1 MVPGGGEA
9 LGESG
14 ERYEH
19 GPHPREVLLEQPR
32 RELGRRGVPGHGYQD
47 GEPPG
52 ENAIADRRLRWGGPP
67 RYFRGKCPPDEWRGR
82 SLNDRLRG
90 ASSRGPGVGV
100 LRGWL
105 GAPWFL

>member
-52 ENAIADRRLRWGGPP
+52 ENAIADRRVGRGGPP
-67 RYFRGKCPPDEWRGR
+67 PYFRGEGPRDRRGGGTLKR
-82 SLNDRLRG
+82 PVQGVVVPGRG
-90 ASSRGPGVGV
+90 GGV
-100 LRGWL
+100 LGG
-105 GAPWFL
+105 GAWGP

>member
-52 ENAIADRRLRWGGPP
+52 ENAIADRRFRWGGPP
-67 RYFRGKCPPDEWRGR
+67 REFPGEWPRDRRRGGSKRRPLWGAAPRGR
-82 SLNDRLRG
+82 G
-90 ASSRGPGVGV
+90 GGV
-100 LRGWL
+100 LRGPA
-105 GAPWFL
+105 GGS